1 LARRA
6 ARKATRQER
15 SCRRDPLRPL
25 ALDGTYYYT
34 LSRRRPSRN
43 FKQRRRESD
52 QAAEVG
58 GEELALC
65 GQRLR
70 RSACRALLHAHTYG
84 GSQRS
89 RTRSLPARRNRAH
102 RQPSNQPAGRI
113 AALELAASRDAE
125 RRRLRQRSSTAK
137 CRSLALALTIRAW
150 MTDVLNKPSTA
161 GRR

>member
-1 LARRA
+1 
-6 ARKATRQER
+6 
-15 SCRRDPLRPL
+15 RPL
-25 ALDGTYYYT
+25 ALDGTYT

-70 RSACRALLHAHTYG
+70 WSACRALLHADPYG

-89 RTRSLPARRNRAH
+89 RTRGLPARRNRAH
-102 RQPSNQPAGRI
+102 RQPSTQPAGRI

-125 RRRLRQRSSTAK
+125 RRPLRQRSSTAK
-137 CRSLALALTIRAW
+137 CRSLALTLTFELIRRSCGH
-150 MTDVLNKPSTA
+150 VRNLNLCRASGVPFMVP
-161 GRR
+161 GRWACSPRPTPI